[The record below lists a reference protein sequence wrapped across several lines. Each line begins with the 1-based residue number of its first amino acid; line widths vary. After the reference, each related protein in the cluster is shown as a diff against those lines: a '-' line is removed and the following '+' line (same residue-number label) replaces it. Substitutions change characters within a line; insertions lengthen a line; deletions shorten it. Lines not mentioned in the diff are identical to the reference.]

1 MTPTRWLI
9 TALSFVATIGV
20 SIYMILGWSHQGAS
34 LSLPPIAH
42 LFAISAVA
50 VEVLARSLK
59 IRWSARAAGIQL
71 KLSTAARTCLG
82 GDFAAAITP
91 ARSGAEPARFFVLA
105 EAGLP
110 SSSVLVIL
118 YAELFLEVFS
128 LAAVVFCVALVFRH
142 AGTVLVTLVGV
153 VGAYAAVIIGI
164 GALAMFL
171 SRRNAN
177 GPPPRWARRLRLHA
191 GRWRTIQRA
200 LRKLRATVDSVE
212 HIHRK
217 AAIAAFLASFV
228 HVAIRLTVLP
238 ALVLTSIATAPL
250 APLALW
256 PLGFLYGAAVV
267 PAPGGGGAVE
277 MAFRAALGH
286 EIPVQLFAAA
296 LVWWRFYTF
305 YIYILLGAIAAGNTV
320 LRAVRKTE
328 DYETEVETSAPESA
342 LLSS

>member
-9 TALSFVATIGV
+9 TALSFAATIGV
-20 SIYMILGWSHQGAS
+20 SIYMIAGWSQQGTS
-34 LSLPPIAH
+34 LALPMRAH
-42 LFAISAVA
+42 LLAMLAVT

-59 IRWSARAAGIQL
+59 IRWSAKAAGIRL
-71 KLSTAARTCLG
+71 PLSAAARTCLG

-105 EAGLP
+105 ESGLP
-110 SSSVLVIL
+110 SSSILVIL

-128 LAAVVFCVALVFRH
+128 LAAVVLAVAIIFRH
-142 AGTVLVTLVGV
+142 AGGVLVGLMSM
-153 VGAYAAVIIGI
+153 VGAYASVIIGI
-164 GALAMFL
+164 GALALFL

-200 LRKLRATVDSVE
+200 LRKLRSTIDSVE
-212 HIHRK
+212 RVDRMP
-217 AAIAAFLASFV
+217 AIGAFLASVV

-238 ALVLTSIATAPL
+238 ALVLTTVAAVPL

-277 MAFRAALGH
+277 MAFRAALGGA
-286 EIPVQLFAAA
+286 IPAQLFGAA
-296 LVWWRFYTF
+296 LLWWRFYTF

-328 DYETEVETSAPESA
+328 DYETEVEAEIISAPTS
-342 LLSS
+342 